1 LELGVGRGRWRR
13 GDGRIPLSEL
23 DVSLYCV
30 KGGRDLT
37 FTFPN
42 RLATEDAGSIDTAAM
57 KLVTKNIVPSLFS
70 DKLNL
75 LWKKKVI
82 QELAQY

>member
-1 LELGVGRGRWRR
+1 
-13 GDGRIPLSEL
+13 
-23 DVSLYCV
+23 V

-42 RLATEDAGSIDTAAM
+42 RLAIEDAGSIERAAM
-57 KLVTKNIVPSLFS
+57 KLVMKNIVPSLFS

-82 QELAQY
+82 QELAIY